1 MSCKKK
7 GILLVISG
15 FAGTGKGTLVQEL
28 RKRYDNYALSVSA
41 TTRQPRT
48 GEVDGVHY
56 FFKTREEFEEMIREE
71 KLIEYASYVENYY
84 GTPKDY
90 VQQQLDNGKDV
101 ILEIEIQGALKIKE
115 KFPDTLLLFLV
126 PPSAQVL
133 EDRLRGRGT
142 ETEENIRK
150 RLHRAVEESEFIER
164 YDYIL
169 VNDDLDICVREAH
182 ELIRSQHHSV
192 DRQGAFIQ
200 NMKEDLKR
208 FL

>member
-169 VNDDLDICVREAH
+169 VNDDLDVCVREAH